1 MNKLITWVV
10 GVGIMA
16 SVVAVRAAEP
26 VARATPKQATA
37 PDSYQIRNKKF
48 GQLLRPEEANSA
60 NGTPIVLYPAQSW
73 KCMTWKMYSAGESV
87 FQLQNHFTSKT
98 FAAAAKADA
107 DQTAVTQVPFSKE
120 AKDRPTW
127 RFTKLP
133 YGLYQIVEVKSGKA
147 LTAVATSG
155 GDAHV
160 VVARFGQGDEQK
172 WELIRTD
179 PAKLTM

>member
-1 MNKLITWVV
+1 MNKFISLVLGLGVLSSGIETW
-10 GVGIMA
+10 
-16 SVVAVRAAEP
+16 AAD
-26 VARATPKQATA
+26 ARSGATA
-37 PDSYQIRNKKF
+37 TKAMTPDSFQIRNKKL
-48 GQLLRPEEANSA
+48 GQLLRPEDANSA
-60 NGTPIVLYPAQSW
+60 NGTRIVLYPAQSW
-73 KCMTWKMYSAGESV
+73 KCMAWKMYSAGESV